1 VKDVDWQKVRTY
13 EGRKVVV
20 SCGAIKTK
28 PRGKA
33 KPRERKRR
41 NLALFPPL
49 GNMKNGWALPG
60 RGTVKAGIEVG
71 GRAFENLECA
81 YICGVYSGTAP
92 EGASAEERAR
102 FEAACADIQERIRLE
117 DNGLL
122 AKQHWRFG
130 RGGDD
135 YAAAAAYRR
144 TDWDEPWHY
153 EWMLFLWTL
162 KIRKSREFRDMVRCV
177 AKGWS
182 IVEKAPMAPKR
193 PLEEPTGLDAAEK
206 LDEQVRALDGDG
218 WGCVRVRRPD
228 GSLAWVGR
236 NHFGVIAMECAAAL
250 HEHRSPEVDVAELR
264 RRRIRLFGAVLSF
277 EDPEPFPKDGS
288 WDEADRRDHARRAG
302 SRTSERKKATSAA
315 NGRLGGRPRK
325 IPAERPE
332 EMPPADSGS
341 AQELETC

>member
-1 VKDVDWQKVRTY
+1 MKNVDWQKVRTY

-28 PRGKA
+28 RRGRA

-41 NLALFPPL
+41 NLALFPPF
-49 GNMKNGWALPG
+49 GNMKNGWKLPDG
-60 RGTVKAGIEVG
+60 RTLDFGVRVG
-71 GRAFENLECA
+71 GRLFRNLECA

-102 FEAACADIQERIRLE
+102 FEAACADIQERILR
-117 DNGLL
+117 DGNGLL
-122 AKQHWRFG
+122 AKRHWRFG

-135 YAAAAAYRR
+135 YAAALAYRR
-144 TDWDEPWHY
+144 TDWAEPWHY
-153 EWMLFLWTL
+153 EWMLYLWTL
-162 KIRKSREFRDMVRCV
+162 KIRQSREFRDMVRRV

-182 IVEKAPMAPKR
+182 IVEKAPKAPER
-193 PLEEPTGLDAAEK
+193 PLEEPTEPSAAETF
-206 LDEQVRALDGDG
+206 DEQVRARDGDG

-228 GSLAWVGR
+228 GSLVWRGR

-250 HEHRSPEVDVAELR
+250 HEHRRPDVDVAELR
-264 RRRIRLFGAVLSF
+264 RRRIRLFGEELRI
-277 EDPEPFPKDGS
+277 EDPEPFPKDDS
-288 WDEADRRDHARRAG
+288 WDEADRREHARRAG

-325 IPAERPE
+325 VPAERPAE
-332 EMPPADSGS
+332 TPPADS
-341 AQELETC
+341 